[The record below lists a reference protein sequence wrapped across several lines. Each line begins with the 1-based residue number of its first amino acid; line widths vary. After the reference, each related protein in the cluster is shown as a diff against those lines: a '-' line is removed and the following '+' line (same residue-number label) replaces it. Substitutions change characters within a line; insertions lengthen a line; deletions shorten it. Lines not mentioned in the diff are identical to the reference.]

1 MSRETLIIISRDLSA
16 FGKLPQIRA
25 SHHPSISI
33 EAMVMKYL
41 STLSVI
47 APAFLSMAGMCG
59 SVANAQESAV
69 ILVHKHYKET
79 SSTYGVAEYDSNKN
93 ITVLL
98 DVYNAGDA

>member
-1 MSRETLIIISRDLSA
+1 
-16 FGKLPQIRA
+16 
-25 SHHPSISI
+25 
-33 EAMVMKYL
+33 MVMKYL

-79 SSTYGVAEYDSNKN
+79 SSTYGVAEYESNKN

>member
-1 MSRETLIIISRDLSA
+1 M
-16 FGKLPQIRA
+16 
-25 SHHPSISI
+25 
-33 EAMVMKYL
+33 MMKY
-41 STLSVI
+41 LSVI
-47 APAFLSMAGMCG
+47 APTVFLSMAGMC

-79 SSTYGVAEYDSNKN
+79 SSTYGVAEYDANKN